1 MQPELSTASQNSPP
15 QGNVETTDSSTQHG
29 LRDSEQPAPPLSYE
43 HGHGARDSSP
53 RESHIE
59 TNSNGSHRGNS
70 RNAGDNNGRM
80 SESKTPSPSPGNRIT
95 QYENAILTPPR
106 SKSEGPL
113 FEVIKTNRKPGDKRS
128 PIARLPNE
136 ILTHAL
142 SHLSPS
148 ELANVALV
156 SRRFRDLVTS
166 PHAWRTAFSR
176 YFPGHQ
182 SQDED
187 IEAAGSE
194 NEREAFRSEKRSFTR
209 LTKNGSWRGE
219 YVLRTQLL
227 RSLARGKP
235 VQVIAP
241 PSAARSGQSHTANAI
256 TMYNSQLSS
265 AVTLLHGRFGGGLN
279 KRSAPQF
286 IHASHEFCDATKSDP
301 NNGKVDN
308 WGLTDQFFTSS
319 FADLYPGVPQWGLGS
334 GEVVGVPNVVDVSQ
348 SYGLIYGQGH
358 PNGLVYYRATDEMRG
373 RFLEPSYRRSVP
385 ELGIPGAVSE
395 EESICAVWI
404 AKSSSVPYLS
414 DGLIGLISGSS
425 LGVIASYSLGPDI
438 REHRH
443 LARGE
448 LTARWVLCPGVP
460 IIAIAVDEQYSL
472 KRQAQNRIW
481 AVVLNALGELFY
493 LTKMPRRPPVKR
505 GVQLSGDANDA
516 LAWETGRS
524 VCWNLVEPSR
534 RTARPNPYGDAD
546 IDGSYTPRLSW
557 NGMCLSKEQIKAET
571 HEIEAFLQKKPSH
584 FRQACLGW
592 DMRRRSEVD
601 YAGDDG
607 NYAGENVIIMDTGY
621 EEESTANIKRYT
633 RCKTQELEAA
643 DSSEEALPSLT
654 SSVSTA
660 EDSSLFGGTSTPA
673 NEDALGPVTPIET
686 HEPWSRRGSDVATI
700 RMVTIEEWR
709 TSQLTFSGI
718 RTQQITA
725 STLDNS
731 TYALLTISED
741 PALSSSSSP
750 PSSTNLSDTSSLLS
764 STPASP
770 SEPLHTTPSDLPGL
784 RARFLALGTSIGTI
798 YLWDTRAS
806 IPHSSSSAHQT
817 TLQPLRTIYTESPSI
832 SSLGLTALTLIH
844 GGADG
849 LVQAWDP
856 LASSSASSPIRT
868 LNSRF
873 SSRARRR
880 LVQAQARP
888 QGVGVNF
895 FAAGAI
901 SLDPEPASLRGMV
914 GLGAHLR
921 YWSYSATAGEA
932 QQVRKRRVR
941 RGERRGSQAG
951 PGGAAAAAAAGVM
964 RSKKFRGLVGEEMG
978 EEEREREER
987 RKEREVWKR
996 RFGTELL
1003 GEGASEEEMVAYA
1016 QLLSEESAELEASKR
1031 RESEASEGLAST
1043 PESGARADDELDED
1057 LEEAIRLSLAEGQ
1070 TAPGTDRESPDV
1082 GADFDVPVRYT
1093 RPSKSSSGR
1102 ANQPVSVMAGSSR
1115 AAETDDLDFALQLSL
1130 AEEKSRKEMGAS
1142 SEDFPGLS
1150 PASSVSSA
1158 GAGVSSGKGKGKGK
1172 RRVS

>member
-1 MQPELSTASQNSPP
+1 MQSKPSTASQNSLPEESP
-15 QGNVETTDSSTQHG
+15 ENTDSSTQYG
-29 LRDSEQPAPPLSYE
+29 LRELEQPAPPLS
-43 HGHGARDSSP
+43 HGYGRGARDSLP
-53 RESHIE
+53 RDSHVE
-59 TNSNGSHRGNS
+59 TSFNVSHQDNP
-70 RNAGDNNGRM
+70 RNAGNNGGRM
-80 SESKTPSPSPGNRIT
+80 NESKTPSPSPGNRIT
-95 QYENAILTPPR
+95 QYENAIITPPR
-106 SKSEGPL
+106 SKSDGPL

-136 ILTHAL
+136 ILTHSL
-142 SHLSPS
+142 SHLTPS

-182 SQDED
+182 SQDDD

-209 LTKNGSWRGE
+209 LTKSGSWRGE

-279 KRSAPQF
+279 KRSSPQF

-308 WGLTDQFFTSS
+308 WGLTDQFFNPS
-319 FADLYPGVPQWGLGS
+319 FVDLYPGVPQWGLGS
-334 GEVVGVPNVVDVSQ
+334 GEVVGVPNVMDASQ

-358 PNGLVYYRATDEMRG
+358 PNGMVYYRSTDEMRG

-385 ELGIPGAVSE
+385 ELGIPGTVSE
-395 EESICAVWI
+395 DESICAVWI

-425 LGVIASYSLGPDI
+425 LGVVASYSLGPDI

-448 LTARWVLCPGVP
+448 LTARWVLCPGIP
-460 IIAIAVDEQYSL
+460 IIAVAVDEQYSL
-472 KRQAQNRIW
+472 KRHAQNRIW

-493 LTKMPRRPPVKR
+493 LTKMPRRPHVKR
-505 GVQLSGDANDA
+505 GVQLSGDAKDA

-534 RTARPNPYGDAD
+534 RTARPNPYVDAD
-546 IDGSYTPRLSW
+546 IDGSYTPRQSW
-557 NGMCLSKEQIKAET
+557 SGMCLSKEQIKAET
-571 HEIEAFLQKKPSH
+571 HEIEAFLQKTPSH

-592 DMRRRSEVD
+592 DMRRRMEVD
-601 YAGDDG
+601 FAGDDG
-607 NYAGENVIIMDTGY
+607 NYAGENVIVMDTGY
-621 EEESTANIKRYT
+621 EEDAAANIKRYT
-633 RCKTQELEAA
+633 RCKTQELEAT
-643 DSSEEALPSLT
+643 DPSEEALPSLT

-660 EDSSLFGGTSTPA
+660 EDSSLFGGTSTPG
-673 NEDALGPVTPIET
+673 NEDALEPITPLAT
-686 HEPWSRRGSDVATI
+686 HESWSRRGSDVATI

-709 TSQLTFSGI
+709 TSQLTFPGI

-741 PALSSSSSP
+741 PTLSSSSTSP

-764 STPASP
+764 SSPPSP
-770 SEPLHTTPSDLPGL
+770 SEPLHISPSDLPGL

-806 IPHSSSSAHQT
+806 IPATTSTAHLT
-817 TLQPLRTIYTESPSI
+817 TLRPLRTIYTESPSI
-832 SSLGLTALTLIH
+832 TSLGLTALTLIH

-856 LASSSASSPIRT
+856 LASSASPIRT

-914 GLGAHLR
+914 GLGSHLR
-921 YWSYSATAGEA
+921 YWSYSATAGEGQA
-932 QQVRKRRVR
+932 VRKRRVR

-951 PGGAAAAAAAGVM
+951 AGGAAAAAAGVM

-987 RKEREVWKR
+987 RREREVWKR

-1016 QLLSEESAELEASKR
+1016 RLLSEESAELEASKR
-1031 RESEASEGLAST
+1031 RESGVSEGLAST

-1070 TAPGTDRESPDV
+1070 AATGTDSKVPDV
-1082 GADFDVPVRYT
+1082 GAGFDVPMRYAKQ
-1093 RPSKSSSGR
+1093 SKSSPGR
-1102 ANQPVSVMAGSSR
+1102 ANKPILEMAESSR
-1115 AAETDDLDFALQLSL
+1115 ATEADDLDFALQLSL
-1130 AEEKSRKEMGAS
+1130 AEEKSREEMGVS
-1142 SEDFPGLS
+1142 NEEDFPGLS
-1150 PASSVSSA
+1150 PVSSVASTGADASA
-1158 GAGVSSGKGKGKGK
+1158 RKGKGKGK
-1172 RRVS
+1172 RRIS